1 MRFFRFT
8 IIVCYVFLSGCYA
21 KEDIEFKK
29 FDETQLKQDIEI
41 LKGIVTDMH
50 AGAYAYNSP
59 AALNKLFDSVKNS
72 INSPLTTRLFFN
84 KVNYIL
90 DRLKCIHTDAYVPDA
105 YYDSISKRAIFFPT
119 PLVNINGKLYVNSDI
134 QNIPLGAQVLSI
146 NDIPASKIIN
156 DLQFFRHADGNSFAI
171 RKTAIDEDFA
181 YNYFLAYGDAA
192 EFSIDFI
199 KDSSIKTETKIF
211 EAEKLTDLYEN
222 RNSTSFYYFPTD
234 VDYDF
239 EIDDDYKTATL
250 TLRSLNFY
258 SYNSVHAF
266 NNFLS
271 NSFRL
276 IKQNGIKNLII
287 DCRNNGG
294 GYYTPT
300 YTLLSYLVNKK
311 LPEYDSATQRFEKLS
326 YTQYI
331 APEDTYKIEE
341 QDSAFLNYKKLYK
354 GLYTLNTD
362 EITKWEPQKE
372 RFKGQIYVITNGQVI
387 SAAATLVAVLKDK
400 TNAVI
405 VGEETGGG
413 NDAHNAGMVNF
424 ILPHSKIKVDIPT
437 RRHYQPVD
445 KKQVGR
451 GVLPTKEIL
460 FTVKDLINNTDS
472 PLSYIYDS
480 LILK

>member
-1 MRFFRFT
+1 MRFFKFT
-8 IIVCYVFLSGCYA
+8 IIICYLVLYGCSA

-29 FDETQLKQDIEI
+29 FDEKELKRDIEI
-41 LKGIVTDMH
+41 LKGIVSDMH

-59 AALNKLFDSVKNS
+59 AVLNTLFDSVKNS
-72 INSPLTTRLFFN
+72 INTPLTTRLFFN

-90 DRLKCIHTDAYVPDA
+90 DRLKCTHTDAFMPDE
-105 YYDSISKRAIFFPT
+105 YYDSISKRAVFFPT
-119 PLVNINGKLYVNSDI
+119 PLVNINGKLYVNSDV

-146 NDIPASKIIN
+146 NDIPAGKIIN
-156 DLQFFRHADGNSFAI
+156 DLQFFRHADGNSLAI

-181 YNYFLAYGDAA
+181 YNFFLAYGDAE

-211 EAEKLTDLYEN
+211 KAEKLTDLYDN

-239 EIDDDYKTATL
+239 EINDDYKTATL

-258 SYNSVHAF
+258 SYNAVHAF
-266 NNFLS
+266 SNFLS

-287 DCRNNGG
+287 DCRNNLG
-294 GYYTPT
+294 GYYIPT
-300 YTLLSYLVNKK
+300 FSLLSYLVNEK

-326 YTQYI
+326 FTQYI
-331 APEDTYKIEE
+331 APDEKYKIEE
-341 QDSAFLNYKKLYK
+341 QDSTFLKYKKISNGMYK
-354 GLYTLNTD
+354 LNPD
-362 EITKWEPQKE
+362 EITQWEPRKD
-372 RFKGQIYVITNGQVI
+372 RFKGSIYVITNAQVI

-400 TNAVI
+400 TNAII

-413 NDAHNAGMVNF
+413 NDAHNAGVINF
-424 ILPHSKIKVDIPT
+424 ILPNSKIKVDIPI
-437 RRHYQPVD
+437 RRYYQPVV
-445 KKQVGR
+445 KKQAGR

>member
-1 MRFFRFT
+1 MRFFTFT
-8 IIVCYVFLSGCYA
+8 IIVCYIFLSGCYA

-72 INSPLTTRLFFN
+72 INTPLTTRLFFN

-90 DRLKCIHTDAYVPDA
+90 DRLKCIHTDAYLPDE
-105 YYDSISKRAIFFPT
+105 YYDSISKRAVFFPT
-119 PLVNINGKLYVNSDI
+119 PLVNINGRLYVNSDV
-134 QNIPLGAQVLSI
+134 QDIPLGAQVLSI

-171 RKTAIDEDFA
+171 RKTAIDEDFS
-181 YNYFLAYGDAA
+181 YNYFIAYGDAA

-211 EAEKLTDLYEN
+211 EAQKLTDLYAN
-222 RNSTSFYYFPTD
+222 RNNTSFYYFPTD

-239 EIDDDYKTATL
+239 EIDDNYKTATL

-258 SYNSVHAF
+258 SYNAVHAF

-300 YTLLSYLVNKK
+300 YSLLSYLVHKK

-331 APEDTYKIEE
+331 APEDTDKIEE
-341 QDSAFLNYKKLYK
+341 QDSAFLSYKKLCK

-362 EITKWEPQKE
+362 EITQWVPQKE
-372 RFKGQIYVITNGQVI
+372 RFKGQIYVVTNGQVI

-424 ILPHSKIKVDIPT
+424 ILPHSKIKVEIPT
-437 RRHYQPVD
+437 RRYYQPIV
-445 KKQVGR
+445 KKQAGR
-451 GVLPTKEIL
+451 GVLPNKEIL
-460 FTVKDLINNTDS
+460 FTLKDLLNNTDS

-480 LILK
+480 LIVK